1 MEIKDL
7 ENSVETIKRD
17 FQSLI
22 PQNVLEILTNYALS
36 IVVAILIF
44 FVGMWFSKKFVKV
57 LGKSLRKVEIIDETL
72 VRFIENIVYYSL
84 LVVVILAVLNN
95 LGIKTTSFLAILGAA
110 GIAIG
115 LALKDSL
122 GNFASGVMIVL
133 FKPFKVGDSV
143 NAGGVSGIVTEVTI
157 FSTVFQTSDNRRIIV
172 PNSSITKASIINLTA
187 NPMRRVDIVVSISYE
202 DSINKAKDV
211 LRDII
216 SKNDKVLK
224 DKDVS
229 IAVSDLAD
237 SSVNITINVWVDT
250 ANYSK
255 ARSELLE
262 SIKTTFDELG
272 ITIPYP
278 TQYVYQYNK
287 N

>member
-187 NPMRRVDIVVSISYE
+187 NPIRRVDIVVSISYE